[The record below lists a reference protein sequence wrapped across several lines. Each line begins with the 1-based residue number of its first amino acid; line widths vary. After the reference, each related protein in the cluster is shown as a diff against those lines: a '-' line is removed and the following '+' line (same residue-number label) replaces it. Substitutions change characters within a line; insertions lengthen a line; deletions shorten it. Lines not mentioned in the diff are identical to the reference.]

1 MHTKTYQIEKTP
13 QLKPEL
19 LVFLFNTISHSHLA
33 PSVSDPFL
41 VHLCLF
47 PPHCFFIA
55 LLHLHSPYLTPSPVF
70 FSSPC
75 LFLPSF
81 HPPPLSRAA
90 RETGISLTAGG
101 ESAPGNSPRWAK
113 RVGVAWQTED
123 CVCLSRCMCLCVFSN
138 NEHVTGTPH

>member
-47 PPHCFFIA
+47 PPHCFFYCSLA
-55 LLHLHSPYLTPSPVF
+55 PSFSLFNSLTCLLLFSLPLPS
-70 FSSPC
+70 
-75 LFLPSF
+75 FLPSSSSQQGSQGNWHF
-81 HPPPLSRAA
+81 SNSR
-90 RETGISLTAGG
+90 RGICTRQQPTLGKEGG
-101 ESAPGNSPRWAK
+101 CGMADRG
-113 RVGVAWQTED
+113 
-123 CVCLSRCMCLCVFSN
+123 LCVFVSV
-138 NEHVTGTPH
+138 HVSVCV

>member
-81 HPPPLSRAA
+81 LPSSSSQQGSQGNWHFSNSR
-90 RETGISLTAGG
+90 RGICTRQQPMLGKEGG
-101 ESAPGNSPRWAK
+101 CGMADRG
-113 RVGVAWQTED
+113 
-123 CVCLSRCMCLCVFSN
+123 LCVFVSV
-138 NEHVTGTPH
+138 HVSVCV